1 MVITPP
7 QAQFNWQVLFKPG
20 FPAILTV
27 GEPGVQGDCVTGRQ
41 GMGVNTPLAAAVAA
55 ATWGF
60 DRDVHMLKGMMFT
73 MGICSITVPAGRLLA
88 ATRLAARAINCPGAI
103 PKLQLRV
110 AVVQT
115 NWAISAYL

>member
-41 GMGVNTPLAAAVAA
+41 GMGVNTPLAAAEAA
-55 ATWGF
+55 
-60 DRDVHMLKGMMFT
+60 
-73 MGICSITVPAGRLLA
+73 S
-88 ATRLAARAINCPGAI
+88 N
-103 PKLQLRV
+103 
-110 AVVQT
+110 
-115 NWAISAYL
+115 